1 MIIEEIEAF
10 QLRLP
15 FVREFQTSSHRKS
28 YLEHILI
35 RVRDAN
41 GATGWGEC
49 ASPSDPYYCPET
61 VETCWQIIDRYL
73 APALI
78 GREWTEPREAGAAWA
93 RIRGHHFAKAAL
105 DMACWDLWS
114 RWHGLSLSKA
124 LGGTRESITA
134 GVSLGIETSVDE
146 LLAVVAE
153 HVAQG
158 YRRVKLKI
166 GPGGDLAPGAA
177 VRETFPDLQ
186 LQVDANGA
194 YTEDAAHL
202 EVLRQLDD
210 YRLLM
215 IEQPFAPGALAAHAR
230 LQRRLDTPVCLD
242 ESIGDLDQFDTA
254 LALGAG
260 RILNIKVSRMGG
272 LTSAVAA
279 HDVARKPGLAVWC
292 GGMHEFGVGRA
303 ANVALASL
311 PGFVLPNDTSG
322 SDKYFHHDIVDP
334 PIRATDGAVPVP
346 LDRIGLGHEVDET
359 RVRAQAGRS
368 LRHNV
373 RAPRH
378 DRQQ

>member
-1 MIIEEIEAF
+1 MIITEIEAF

-15 FVREFQTSSHRKS
+15 FVREFRTSSHRKS

-35 RVRDAN
+35 RVRDAD
-41 GATGWGEC
+41 GAIGWGEC

-61 VETCWQIIDRYL
+61 VDTCWHVIDRYL

-93 RIRGHHFAKAAL
+93 RIRGHQFAKAAL

-114 RWHGLSLSKA
+114 RWRGLPLAKA
-124 LGGTRESITA
+124 LGGTRGSITA
-134 GVSLGIETSVDE
+134 GVSLGIEASVDA
-146 LLAVVAE
+146 LLTAVAE

-166 GPGGDLAPGAA
+166 APGWDVVPTAA

-186 LQVDANGA
+186 LQVDANGV

-202 EVLRQLDD
+202 EVLRRLDD

-230 LQRRLDTPVCLD
+230 LQQRIDTPVCLD
-242 ESIGDLDQFDTA
+242 ESIGDLDQLDTA
-254 LALGAG
+254 CRLGAG
-260 RILNIKVSRMGG
+260 RVLNIKVSRMGG
-272 LTSAVAA
+272 LTNAVAA
-279 HDVARKPGLAVWC
+279 HDMARKHGLAVWC

-311 PGFVLPNDTSG
+311 PGFVLPSDISG

-334 PIRATDGAVPVP
+334 PIRAADGAVPVP
-346 LDRIGLGHEVDET
+346 LDRVGLGHEVDEA
-359 RVRAQAGRS
+359 RVRAQAVRS
-368 LRHNV
+368 LRHLHGFV
-373 RAPRH
+373 SQVP
-378 DRQQ
+378 